1 MCLWGEGRVPV
12 YREGAAGRKAWAG
25 RCLCVRV
32 GGTVVLDL
40 ACLVDEV
47 RDVGL
52 NPKSNGKD

>member
-1 MCLWGEGRVPV
+1 MPVYGEGT
-12 YREGAAGRKAWAG
+12 AGRKAWAG
-25 RCLCVRV
+25 RCLCVTV
-32 GGTVVLDL
+32 GGTVVLGL